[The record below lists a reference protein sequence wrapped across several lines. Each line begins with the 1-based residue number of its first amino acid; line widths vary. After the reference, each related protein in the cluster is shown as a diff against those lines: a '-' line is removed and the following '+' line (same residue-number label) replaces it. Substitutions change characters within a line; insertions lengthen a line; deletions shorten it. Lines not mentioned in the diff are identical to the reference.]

1 MSNLKERAN
10 YIGRNFQ
17 KEYKLFDINKVSD
30 DKIETTLNKF
40 NLLLKNMLELYDEFD
55 KLNTNNT
62 NKTYNQYL
70 NRLNSSIQI
79 CQNNA
84 ISLLINKNQNIKFVQ
99 LLDENKQAT
108 KDAKKSIKYGM
119 SSVVLGFISIA
130 LSLYWTTNDISNKK
144 IVSDLNTSLDITTVK
159 LSDKIQNQEK
169 LIIKISNKLDSTL
182 TNNLEL
188 NKKIVMLEKDI
199 KATKSVANKGYKS
212 LRNK

>member
-10 YIGRNFQ
+10 EIGLNFQ

-30 DKIETTLNKF
+30 DRIETTLNKF

-55 KLNTNNT
+55 RLNTNNT
-62 NKTYNQYL
+62 NKTFNQYL
-70 NRLNSSIQI
+70 NRLNSNIQI

-84 ISLLINKNQNIKFVQ
+84 ISPLINKNQNIKFVQ

-108 KDAKKSIKYGM
+108 KDAKKSIKYGVA
-119 SSVVLGFISIA
+119 SVVLGFISIA

-144 IVSDLNTSLDITTVK
+144 IVSDLNTSIDITTIK
-159 LSDKIQNQEK
+159 LSNKIQNQEK
-169 LIIKISNKLDSTL
+169 LIIKISSKLDSTL

-199 KATKSVANKGYKS
+199 KATKSVANKVYKS
-212 LRNK
+212 LGNK